1 MAEVVLDANVLV
13 GLLDAGDVHHARARS
28 LVDRLQADG
37 HSTVLLDVLVGEA
50 VSVLCRRRDRRTQPP
65 QLEPALG
72 FVRQWFQAGDV
83 AGVQGE
89 ATRLAEDILDVVLAT
104 QGTLNFN
111 DALLVV
117 LRREGVIDSV
127 ASFDQGFDQVEGFGR
142 IE

>member
-1 MAEVVLDANVLV
+1 M
-13 GLLDAGDVHHARARS
+13 
-28 LVDRLQADG
+28 
-37 HSTVLLDVLVGEA
+37 
-50 VSVLCRRRDRRTQPP
+50 
-65 QLEPALG
+65 
-72 FVRQWFQAGDV
+72 
-83 AGVQGE
+83 
-89 ATRLAEDILDVVLAT
+89 VLAT